1 MGMPN
6 LMWVTLGLVCAF
18 ILLGLL
24 FISVWLDEGRKQQ
37 QQQQKQSAVYDG
49 IELASGCWEKCDGGW
64 FKTTGIIHIHTMIID
79 GTTYID
85 AMRIEEDAK

>member
-1 MGMPN
+1 MMGTSN
-6 LMWVTLGLVCAF
+6 LMWVTLGFVCAL

-37 QQQQKQSAVYDG
+37 QKQPAVYDG

>member
-1 MGMPN
+1 MGTSN
-6 LMWVTLGLVCAF
+6 LMWVTLGFVCAL

-37 QQQQKQSAVYDG
+37 KQSAVYDG
-49 IELASGCWEKCDGGW
+49 MELAGAHCWQVCDGGW
-64 FKTTGIIHIHTMIID
+64 LKTKGTIHVHTMIVD

-85 AMRIEEDAK
+85 AMRIEEETK